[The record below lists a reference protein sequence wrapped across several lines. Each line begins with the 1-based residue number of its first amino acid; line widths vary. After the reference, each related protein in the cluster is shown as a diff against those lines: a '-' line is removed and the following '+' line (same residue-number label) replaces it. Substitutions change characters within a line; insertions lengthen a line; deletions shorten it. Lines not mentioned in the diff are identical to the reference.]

1 MSFPDTV
8 EYSNRNS
15 YHSLCQIPLLNL
27 IIQESCTD
35 KTMSKAYLMLIGSD
49 KWEIERKKWKTKW
62 STDESEGLGYDFG
75 GTRKER
81 RLEWSRDAQRE
92 RLHRWMK
99 AGPCTPELR
108 VSHIFADV
116 RRTKSFSLVP
126 LFSTRKS
133 CSVTVLM
140 RNSRVKR
147 FPTPNVA
154 DQSIS
159 VPYEALDNE
168 FVRTYYMFLLF
179 LSLTTDSI
187 RFEQRGLVS
196 YNVSYLE
203 T

>member
-1 MSFPDTV
+1 
-8 EYSNRNS
+8 
-15 YHSLCQIPLLNL
+15 
-27 IIQESCTD
+27 
-35 KTMSKAYLMLIGSD
+35 
-49 KWEIERKKWKTKW
+49 
-62 STDESEGLGYDFG
+62 
-75 GTRKER
+75 
-81 RLEWSRDAQRE
+81 
-92 RLHRWMK
+92 
-99 AGPCTPELR
+99 
-108 VSHIFADV
+108 
-116 RRTKSFSLVP
+116 
-126 LFSTRKS
+126 
-133 CSVTVLM
+133 M